1 MNRLEKIRA
10 FLISD
15 NYIFYTD
22 GQILYKT
29 SPFENDAIEL
39 KGYNSSEIINYY
51 NHIITYDLLLVD
63 KQDLLLKD
71 NIQKKYI
78 NNNVIITYLFEINKN
93 EILIKKINENIQTIS
108 YIILNVFDGK
118 EKELHNLSHPK
129 LIIQGKI
136 CCSDS
141 TYISLYD
148 IQSSLQLW
156 KLDVSKLGEYLHLK
170 GTEHEELRAGTVHEL
185 YNYKTVLVALLR
197 NDTIIGIDS
206 ATGDVLWQKPLFLF
220 ISRPVQLNDKLYHI
234 ITGVDV
240 KNMLQVYDLATG
252 KLEREVEITH
262 QVLKENTFF
271 TKRFINDTYIALTAT
286 KTGEILV
293 INHKTAIIEDYAKLP
308 NLKEKIPI
316 DNIPQVHQNKVYQL
330 DGEGTLY
337 ILEKEE

>member
-1 MNRLEKIRA
+1 MKYLKKEDNIPSDYVFLSNNFYYKKNDSILKYNLKVEYLYIDVNESFAFEFFKYK
-10 FLISD
+10 FLIRTRDSLRIYEGNNLEYEITFD
-15 NYIFYTD
+15 KSNIRQTKLFNNHN
-22 GQILYKT
+22 ILIR
-29 SPFENDAIEL
+29 ENDNDNWSLYYYLSGKLIWKKEWIEDSQL
-39 KGYNSSEIINYY
+39 FVINESYF
-51 NHIITYDLLLVD
+51 LS
-63 KQDLLLKD
+63 
-71 NIQKKYI
+71 
-78 NNNVIITYLFEINKN
+78 KN
-93 EILIKKINENIQTIS
+93 ENYLS
-108 YIILNVFDGK
+108 FC
-118 EKELHNLSHPK
+118 NLWS
-129 LIIQGKI
+129 GEV
-136 CCSDS
+136 
-141 TYISLYD
+141 
-148 IQSSLQLW
+148 LW

-170 GTEHEELRAGTVHEL
+170 GTEHEELRVGTVHEL
-185 YNYKTVLVALLR
+185 YTYNAILVALLR

-293 INHKTAIIEDYAKLP
+293 INHKTEIVEDYAKLP

>member
-1 MNRLEKIRA
+1 MSIIKNVKNFFIREK
-10 FLISD
+10 LIYQQNFNVKWDDIFIEDHSIIEASFDLIWLYD
-15 NYIFYTD
+15 NKNDKTKIYNWKGSIQKEFNHYVGVKMHLKLNHETVL
-22 GQILYKT
+22 GISQNQYKKNWILYNLDKNIIVEEY
-29 SPFENDAIEL
+29 PIIY
-39 KGYNSSEIINYY
+39 GVNS
-51 NHIITYDLLLVD
+51 
-63 KQDLLLKD
+63 
-71 NIQKKYI
+71 
-78 NNNVIITYLFEINKN
+78 
-93 EILIKKINENIQTIS
+93 
-108 YIILNVFDGK
+108 ILNKKTFLSTK
-118 EKELHNLSHPK
+118 ENNLSCHQ
-129 LIIQGKI
+129 LENAEE
-136 CCSDS
+136 
-141 TYISLYD
+141 
-148 IQSSLQLW
+148 LW
-156 KLDVSKLGEYLHLK
+156 KLDVSKLGEYLDLK
-170 GTEHEELRAGTVHEL
+170 GTEHEELRVGTVHEL
-185 YNYKTVLVALLR
+185 YTYNAILVALLR

-262 QVLKENTFF
+262 PVLKENTFF

-293 INHKTAIIEDYAKLP
+293 INHKTAIVEDYAKLP

>member
-1 MNRLEKIRA
+1 MFKKNDELNMLSIETNKYLWEQKINTQHLLFDYDKYIYPYSNYKILEKR
-10 FLISD
+10 SKK
-15 NYIFYTD
+15 T
-22 GQILYKT
+22 GKILG
-29 SPFENDAIEL
+29 EL
-39 KGYNSSEIINYY
+39 KGNLYPIVKQDFFVWVEREFQNEYFLSQINLEDFTIINFCKIG
-51 NHIITYDLLLVD
+51 NKRITSIL
-63 KQDLLLKD
+63 
-71 NIQKKYI
+71 
-78 NNNVIITYLFEINKN
+78 NNNFVCRT
-93 EILIKKINENIQTIS
+93 ENILTS
-108 YIILNVFDGK
+108 
-118 EKELHNLSHPK
+118 HN
-129 LIIQGKI
+129 IENAEE
-136 CCSDS
+136 
-141 TYISLYD
+141 
-148 IQSSLQLW
+148 LW
-156 KLDVSKLGEYLHLK
+156 KLDVSKLGEYLDLK
-170 GTEHEELRAGTVHEL
+170 GTEHEELRVGTVHEL
-185 YNYKTVLVALLR
+185 YTYNAILVALLR

-252 KLEREVEITH
+252 KLEREVEIIH
-262 QVLKENTFF
+262 PVLKENTFF

-337 ILEKEE
+337 IFEKEEKISFTKV